1 MPDQQH
7 DDLEA
12 RIKVH
17 ADRLYEEL
25 RQKHPRFAAYLDMT
39 IQPRKLWGGGYDLL
53 GETYP
58 TIEAATEAQ
67 RAAVMHKLLEA
78 ERQQ

>member
-1 MPDQQH
+1 MPEKQ
-7 DDLEA
+7 DDLEQA
-12 RIKVH
+12 IAKH
-17 ADRLYEEL
+17 TSQLESEL
-25 RQKHPRFAAYLDMT
+25 REKHPRYAAYLDMT

-58 TIEAATEAQ
+58 TIEAAMEAQ
-67 RAAVMHKLLEA
+67 RAAVMHKLLES